1 VKCKLQQDGQKDV
14 KIENIAQWPFAR
26 QFLHRLQRQESG
38 HVYKVKVPMQTF
50 AREMHKKQTDINIP
64 VTVT

>member
-1 VKCKLQQDGQKDV
+1 VDKAKLPK
-14 KIENIAQWPFAR
+14 
-26 QFLHRLQRQESG
+26 L
-38 HVYKVKVPMQTF
+38 TF